1 MKYLL
6 DSNALSVWARR
17 SSANFLSHLIT
28 VSPTDLCIS
37 SVVEMEILFGIE
49 LNAQFSY
56 LASIQALLRELPILT
71 FDSSS
76 AFQAA
81 KIRAQ
86 LQRIGR
92 PIGAYD
98 ALIAATAL
106 AKSLIVVT
114 HNTRE
119 FSRIAGLQVEDWQLP
134 NPMPN
139 QIPA

>member
-1 MKYLL
+1 MRYLL

-17 SSANFLSHLIT
+17 SSTHFLSHLLT

-49 LNAQFSY
+49 LNDQFSY
-56 LASIQALLRELPILT
+56 LLSIQALLRELPILP
-71 FDSSS
+71 FDSAS
-76 AFQAA
+76 ALQAA

-86 LQRIGR
+86 LQRMGR

-98 ALIAATAL
+98 ALIAATAI
-106 AKSLIVVT
+106 AHNLIVVT

-119 FSRIAGLQVEDWQLP
+119 FSRIANLKVEDWQTP
-134 NPMPN
+134 N
-139 QIPA
+139 

>member
-1 MKYLL
+1 MRYLL
-6 DSNALSVWARR
+6 DSNALSIWARR
-17 SSANFLSHLIT
+17 SSTDFLTHLLT

-49 LNAQFSY
+49 LNDKFSY
-56 LASIQALLRELPILT
+56 LASIKALLRELSVVA
-71 FDSSS
+71 FDSGS
-76 AFQAA
+76 ALQAA

-86 LQRIGR
+86 LQRMGR

-106 AKSLIVVT
+106 AHNLIVVT

-119 FSRIAGLQVEDWQLP
+119 FSRIANLKVEDWQTP
-134 NPMPN
+134 N
-139 QIPA
+139 

>member
-1 MKYLL
+1 
-6 DSNALSVWARR
+6 
-17 SSANFLSHLIT
+17 
-28 VSPTDLCIS
+28 
-37 SVVEMEILFGIE
+37 MEILFGIE

-76 AFQAA
+76 ALQAA

-92 PIGAYD
+92 PIAAYD
-98 ALIAATAL
+98 VLIAATAL
-106 AKSLIVVT
+106 ANNLIVVT

-119 FSRIAGLQVEDWQLP
+119 FSRIGGLKVEDWQLP
-134 NPMPN
+134 NQTSN

>member
-1 MKYLL
+1 MRYLL

-17 SSANFLSHLIT
+17 SSTHFLSHLLT

-49 LNAQFSY
+49 LNDQFSY
-56 LASIQALLRELPILT
+56 LPSIQALLRELPVLP
-71 FDSSS
+71 FDSAS
-76 AFQAA
+76 ALQAA

-86 LQRIGR
+86 LQRMGR

-98 ALIAATAL
+98 ALIAATAI
-106 AKSLIVVT
+106 AHNLIVVT

-119 FSRIAGLQVEDWQLP
+119 FSRIANLKVEDWQTP
-134 NPMPN
+134 N
-139 QIPA
+139 

>member
-1 MKYLL
+1 MRYLL
-6 DSNALSVWARR
+6 DSNAVSVWARR
-17 SSANFLSHLIT
+17 SSGPFLSHLLT

-49 LNAQFSY
+49 LNGQFSY
-56 LASIQALLRELPILT
+56 LPSIQALLRELPILA

-76 AFQAA
+76 AIQAA

-86 LQRIGR
+86 LQREGR

-106 AKSLIVVT
+106 AHNLIVVT
-114 HNTRE
+114 HNNRE
-119 FSRIAGLQVEDWQLP
+119 FSRIAGLTAEDWQTS
-134 NPMPN
+134 NP
-139 QIPA
+139 IPL

>member
-1 MKYLL
+1 MRYLL

-17 SSANFLSHLIT
+17 SSAHFLSHLLT

-49 LNAQFSY
+49 LNAQFTY
-56 LASIQALLRELPILT
+56 LPALQALLRELPILM
-71 FDSSS
+71 FDSDS
-76 AFQAA
+76 ALQAA

-92 PIGAYD
+92 PIGTYD

-106 AKSLIVVT
+106 ANNLIIVT

-119 FSRIAGLQVEDWQLP
+119 FGRIAGLKVEDWQLP
-134 NPMPN
+134 NQVPN
-139 QIPA
+139 QIPV